1 MKEKRISKLLI
12 IISIVFG
19 LNSCE
24 YKLTEEYFRD
34 LTKPANSHSFEL
46 NLKSTQDTIFIY
58 DVVNLAYEFDL
69 NKLKVWEIQFS
80 IGEKVILTTK
90 NTSGVLSID
99 PDEYNAGIYKLKAT
113 IYTHS
118 GSTSIADDLGAEGYK
133 VDKEW
138 ILEINRYYSPVIRK
152 PVVSKTEEGFL
163 KISWEKFD
171 KPDLFVSYNIDLPSN
186 GKVVI
191 NDINVT
197 SVVDS
202 MYIGYGYSTMM
213 YVMIKGKYNKSSNN
227 AFASVNFKFP
237 TIQFEE
243 VGNDSLRIYWN
254 QSTYKTRYH
263 LFINK
268 YYNHYLYNSTTD
280 LLKNSLDTSVI
291 ISQAGFEDHLG
302 FELQIESYTCTA
314 GRNPLKATMNSA
326 YYHWGSYF
334 VSLGGLNLSYN
345 IKENI
350 LYYTVYGYVYSCDI
364 STLERLKSVWWSPKT
379 TGNNACP
386 TNSTKVAVLSPTDL
400 YIYNNKNLDT
410 GISMPLQRDP
420 DYMSMSDNE
429 LVVITS
435 QNYGLE
441 YINVSEKKIIASQP
455 LTYYSS
461 ANKWPVASSSNDAKY
476 TCVLSTNG
484 INIYEFN
491 NPVISRSYSA
501 TDVYRSCLF
510 DKTNLYRL
518 YLTKENSDILEIR
531 NATDFSLTSTIKMNS
546 SNAFLCNVDP
556 LTGFLLTAD
565 LNNAYIISLRTGKT
579 IYSLRCTSSKP
590 RLYGGKLF
598 SGNGMYIDISKKL
611 YE

>member
-1 MKEKRISKLLI
+1 
-12 IISIVFG
+12 
-19 LNSCE
+19 
-24 YKLTEEYFRD
+24 
-34 LTKPANSHSFEL
+34 
-46 NLKSTQDTIFIY
+46 
-58 DVVNLAYEFDL
+58 
-69 NKLKVWEIQFS
+69 
-80 IGEKVILTTK
+80 
-90 NTSGVLSID
+90 
-99 PDEYNAGIYKLKAT
+99 
-113 IYTHS
+113 
-118 GSTSIADDLGAEGYK
+118 
-133 VDKEW
+133 
-138 ILEINRYYSPVIRK
+138 
-152 PVVSKTEEGFL
+152 
-163 KISWEKFD
+163 
-171 KPDLFVSYNIDLPSN
+171 
-186 GKVVI
+186 
-191 NDINVT
+191 
-197 SVVDS
+197 
-202 MYIGYGYSTMM
+202 
-213 YVMIKGKYNKSSNN
+213 
-227 AFASVNFKFP
+227 
-237 TIQFEE
+237 
-243 VGNDSLRIYWN
+243 
-254 QSTYKTRYH
+254 
-263 LFINK
+263 
-268 YYNHYLYNSTTD
+268 
-280 LLKNSLDTSVI
+280 
-291 ISQAGFEDHLG
+291 
-302 FELQIESYTCTA
+302 
-314 GRNPLKATMNSA
+314 
-326 YYHWGSYF
+326 
-334 VSLGGLNLSYN
+334 
-345 IKENI
+345 
-350 LYYTVYGYVYSCDI
+350 
-364 STLERLKSVWWSPKT
+364 
-379 TGNNACP
+379 
-386 TNSTKVAVLSPTDL
+386 
-400 YIYNNKNLDT
+400 
-410 GISMPLQRDP
+410 MPLQRDP

-484 INIYEFN
+484 IIIYEFN